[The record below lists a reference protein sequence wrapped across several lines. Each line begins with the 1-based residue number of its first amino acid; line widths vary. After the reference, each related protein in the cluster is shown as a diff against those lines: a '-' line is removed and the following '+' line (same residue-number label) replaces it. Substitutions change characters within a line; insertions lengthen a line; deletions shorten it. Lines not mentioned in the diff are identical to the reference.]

1 MKNVWL
7 ILKVIRYLLMGII
20 CLTLIFIYKE
30 DITFHPTKYTFEM
43 QHMYFFITTA
53 ILPFFRLKHQ
63 SWFISDGE
71 PVVSYKQKALDLHH
85 QDLAQNH
92 KDRKWTSNGVYTN
105 PYEYTSVDTMS
116 HDNMSEWLYSIA
128 KSVIMSIL
136 FIFFGPIF
144 IVIGIYVKYKS

>member
-7 ILKVIRYLLMGII
+7 ILKLIRYLLVGII

-30 DITFHPTKYTFEM
+30 DITFYPTKYTFEM

-71 PVVSYKQKALDLHH
+71 PVVSYK
-85 QDLAQNH
+85 
-92 KDRKWTSNGVYTN
+92 
-105 PYEYTSVDTMS
+105 
-116 HDNMSEWLYSIA
+116 
-128 KSVIMSIL
+128 
-136 FIFFGPIF
+136 
-144 IVIGIYVKYKS
+144 

>member
-1 MKNVWL
+1 
-7 ILKVIRYLLMGII
+7 
-20 CLTLIFIYKE
+20 
-30 DITFHPTKYTFEM
+30 
-43 QHMYFFITTA
+43 MYFFITTA

-116 HDNMSEWLYSIA
+116 HDNMSEWLYSVA
-128 KSVIMSIL
+128 KSMIMSML
-136 FIFFGPIF
+136 FIFLGPIF
-144 IVIGIYVKYKS
+144 IFLDILNIESKYIY

>member
-1 MKNVWL
+1 
-7 ILKVIRYLLMGII
+7 MGII

-30 DITFHPTKYTFEM
+30 DIIFHPTRYTFEM

>member
-1 MKNVWL
+1 
-7 ILKVIRYLLMGII
+7 
-20 CLTLIFIYKE
+20 
-30 DITFHPTKYTFEM
+30 M

-85 QDLAQNH
+85 QDIAQNH

-105 PYEYTSVDTMS
+105 PYEYMSVDTMS

>member
-7 ILKVIRYLLMGII
+7 ILKLIRYLLVGII
-20 CLTLIFIYKE
+20 CLTLIFIYKR
-30 DITFHPTKYTFEM
+30 ILLFTRRSIHLKCNICI
-43 QHMYFFITTA
+43 FFITTA

-92 KDRKWTSNGVYTN
+92 KDRKWTSNGVSTN

-116 HDNMSEWLYSIA
+116 HDNMSEWLYSVA

-144 IVIGIYVKYKS
+144 IAIGIYVKYKS